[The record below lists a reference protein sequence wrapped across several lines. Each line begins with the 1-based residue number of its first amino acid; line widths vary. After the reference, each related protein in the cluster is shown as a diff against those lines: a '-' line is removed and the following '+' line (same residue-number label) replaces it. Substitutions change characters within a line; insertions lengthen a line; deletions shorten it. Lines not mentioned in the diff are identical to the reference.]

1 MVERF
6 FFDGIDAKA
15 GGAAIGRQNDL
26 VVLTHTDKAESP
38 LAVMQ
43 AAIARTDVALD
54 AAIVEFMPVSAGEI
68 HDPIFLLVC
77 ESKP

>member
-15 GGAAIGRQNDL
+15 GRAAIGCQDDL

-43 AAIARTDVALD
+43 ATIARTDVALD

-68 HDPIFLLVC
+68 HEPLVLLVF
-77 ESKP
+77 ESNP